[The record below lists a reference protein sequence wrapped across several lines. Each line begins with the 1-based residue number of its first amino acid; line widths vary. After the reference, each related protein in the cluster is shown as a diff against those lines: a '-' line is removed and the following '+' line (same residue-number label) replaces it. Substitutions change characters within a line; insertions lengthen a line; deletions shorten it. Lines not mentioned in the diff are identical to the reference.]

1 MGPRAPDQS
10 YMDFVLDHLPWLSGS
25 LGTVFLDLTVSSKM
39 SIWASLKYCNRFCCS
54 AYAWIT
60 IELSTTMIQKTS
72 KMKIDPFSRVKGVA
86 VDFIVDWTF
95 TSNHLRSE
103 NFPLHSISSIYCFYT
118 YRFLTY
124 ESETTAKARIF
135 QDSQYYTEYRS
146 KLHLAQM

>member
-39 SIWASLKYCNRFCCS
+39 SIWASLKYCIRFCCS

-72 KMKIDPFSRVKGVA
+72 KMKIDPFSRVKGIA
-86 VDFIVDWTF
+86 VDWTF
-95 TSNHLRSE
+95 TSKIIHDPKIFCFIQFLQFIVSTLTVFRPVSRKQ
-103 NFPLHSISSIYCFYT
+103 PLKLAFFKILSIIPNIDQSYT
-118 YRFLTY
+118 
-124 ESETTAKARIF
+124 
-135 QDSQYYTEYRS
+135 
-146 KLHLAQM
+146 